1 MGWMMTPGGK
11 PRPGGKDGGG
21 NGGGR
26 GRGRGGGGGAVV
38 AFPSVALKKSKSGF
52 KLESGGPLVAAPE
65 GRLWQPRV
73 LHP

>member
-26 GRGRGGGGGAVV
+26 GRGRGGGGGAASSYQTGV
-38 AFPSVALKKSKSGF
+38 AEVIAEVNF
-52 KLESGGPLVAAPE
+52 
-65 GRLWQPRV
+65 
-73 LHP
+73 